1 MKLRLA
7 DQSSS
12 SPRSTPHPARFVR
25 SKAGVEFNV
34 AESSWR
40 ISPDHVVDLE
50 IFAYHDL
57 IDEGVRA
64 FLEHHLRVNSASYV
78 ASQRAMLRPLCEAG
92 VQSAVHSSME
102 RLGHLD
108 RSVLEAFSDAVDLT
122 VAKHIKPNYISAFV
136 RMYLMATDLGIDGFD
151 DDVAA
156 ELDEMVI
163 GNNPIG
169 QAVLSN
175 DPQSGPIPRH
185 EMDALLVKLRDAT
198 ERRLIPT
205 THLAVTWLF
214 ICFGCNSK
222 NLRLIHESDC
232 SVVDV
237 PDGEPIYQV
246 QVPRIKKRTRGER
259 DQFRTRQVP
268 LVVGDVLDQLVTDNR
283 QQALYRDD
291 IDRQRFDWPLFRAP
305 RARED
310 LLHGAFDA
318 SAFRVESNWPG
329 MVLKEVA
336 ELLDLRASNG
346 SRLRLTP
353 RRLRYTFAARLV
365 ADGAAP
371 RDVADALDHSSLH
384 YVMVY
389 FNARLDAVEQID
401 KAVDS
406 FLSPVADAFMGRVAL
421 DEADANGTGRPLR
434 RISHVSPTMNAMR
447 AVGSC
452 GELGDCEKHAPTA
465 CYDCRVFIPFVDADH
480 QAVLDDLLL
489 QRERRLANGDDP
501 RWTQINDRAIA
512 NTKAIIRRCA
522 EMKDARE

>member
-1 MKLRLA
+1 MKLRKS
-7 DQSSS
+7 DQSSFLHES
-12 SPRSTPHPARFVR
+12 IHCPARLVR
-25 SKAGVEFNV
+25 SKAGLELDV
-34 AESSWR
+34 AQTSWH
-40 ISPDHVVDLE
+40 ISPDHRIDVE
-50 IFAYHDL
+50 IFGYHQS
-57 IDEGVRA
+57 IDDGVRA

-78 ASQRAMLRPLCEAG
+78 ASQRSMLRPLAELD
-92 VQSAVHSSME
+92 VQVAVRRSLKES
-102 RLGHLD
+102 GHLD
-108 RSVLEAFSDAVDLT
+108 RSVLMAFTDAVDRT
-122 VAKHIKPNYISAFV
+122 VSKHIRPNYVGAFA
-136 RMYLMATDLGIDGFD
+136 RMYLMATDLGVEGFD

-175 DPQSGPIPRH
+175 DPQSGPIPPR

-198 ERRLIPT
+198 ERCLIPT

-237 PDGEPIYQV
+237 PDGDPVYQV

-268 LVVGDVLDQLVTDNR
+268 TAVGVVLDQLVTDNR
-283 QQALYRDD
+283 QQGLYRDG
-291 IDRQRFDWPLFRAP
+291 IDRQRFEWPLFRTP
-305 RARED
+305 CARED
-310 LLHGAFDA
+310 LLDGAFDA
-318 SAFRVESNWPG
+318 SAFRVEANWPG
-329 MVLKEVA
+329 MILKEVA
-336 ELLDLRASNG
+336 ELLDLRASDG

-406 FLSPVADAFMGRVAL
+406 FLSPVADAFMGRIAL
-421 DEADANGTGRPLR
+421 DEVDASGTGRPLR

-522 EMKDARE
+522 AMQDAAE

>member
-1 MKLRLA
+1 MKLRNIYEEPRPTQATPDLA
-7 DQSSS
+7 
-12 SPRSTPHPARFVR
+12 RYVR
-25 SKAGVEFNV
+25 SKAGLEIDV
-34 AESSWR
+34 AKASWR
-40 ISPDHVVDLE
+40 VSPDHRVDVA
-50 IFAYHDL
+50 IFGYNSI

-64 FLEHHLRVNSASYV
+64 FLEHHLRINSASYV
-78 ASQRAMLRPLCEAG
+78 ASQRSMLRPLVGSNVKAA
-92 VQSAVHSSME
+92 VQKSMADF
-102 RLGHLD
+102 GYLD
-108 RSVLEAFSDAVDLT
+108 RGVLEAFTDTVDRT
-122 VAKHIKPNYISAFV
+122 VSRHIRPNYVGAFV
-136 RMYLMATDLGIDGFD
+136 RMYLMATDLGIEGFD

-175 DPQSGPIPRH
+175 DPQFGPIPRR
-185 EMDALLVKLRDAT
+185 EVDALLIKLRDAT

-205 THLAVTWLF
+205 THLAVIWLF

-222 NLRLIHESDC
+222 NLRLIYESDC

-237 PDGEPIYQV
+237 PDGEPVYQV

-268 LVVGDVLDQLVTDNR
+268 AEVGAVLDQLVTDNR
-283 QQALYRDD
+283 QQALYCDG

-305 RARED
+305 RAREV
-310 LLHGAFDA
+310 LLDGAFDA
-318 SAFRVESNWPG
+318 SAFRVEASWPG
-329 MVLKEVA
+329 IILKEIA
-336 ELLDLRASNG
+336 ELLDLRASDG

-389 FNARLDAVEQID
+389 FNARLEAVEQID
-401 KAVDS
+401 KAVERS
-406 FLSPVADAFMGRVAL
+406 LTPVADAFMGRIAL
-421 DEADANGTGRPLR
+421 DEADASGTGRPLR

-447 AVGSC
+447 AIGSC

-465 CYDCRVFIPFVDADH
+465 CYDCRVFIPFADADH

-512 NTKAIIRRCA
+512 IVRAIIRRCA
-522 EMKDARE
+522 SMRDASE